1 MVPVLTLFATFVKV
15 CHRSCGFVLGV
26 LLPSGR
32 WLVQLHSLDK
42 NKAESQPIWSLCHL
56 VHLFRINNKC
66 FFYMVASWSC
76 TFSCEHDRF
85 TMQILVSYTMPGA
98 VWCSFSINNSF
109 KKDSSDSGGIV
120 FILPF
125 PFAGFSVSKVS
136 GSNGAATSTV
146 ADAEDARGWHAS
158 HRLDWA

>member
-1 MVPVLTLFATFVKV
+1 MVLVLTLFATFVKV
-15 CHRSCGFVLGV
+15 CHGSCGFVLGV

-109 KKDSSDSGGIV
+109 KKDSSDSGELCSSSPSPLQAFQFPRFQEAMGL
-120 FILPF
+120 LPQLWLMRKMHEVGMHHI
-125 PFAGFSVSKVS
+125 A
-136 GSNGAATSTV
+136 
-146 ADAEDARGWHAS
+146 
-158 HRLDWA
+158 

>member
-1 MVPVLTLFATFVKV
+1 
-15 CHRSCGFVLGV
+15 
-26 LLPSGR
+26 
-32 WLVQLHSLDK
+32 
-42 NKAESQPIWSLCHL
+42 
-56 VHLFRINNKC
+56 
-66 FFYMVASWSC
+66 
-76 TFSCEHDRF
+76 
-85 TMQILVSYTMPGA
+85 MQILVSYTMPGA
-98 VWCSFSINNSF
+98 VWCSFSIHNSF